1 MRETVAPK
9 ELNHFNQL
17 RAATLKANL
26 AGGLAQGEALDAV
39 ERVVRAELPDAQVD
53 FSGPARE
60 YKSSQQGMLFIIG
73 LSLMFIYLVLA
84 AQFESFVDPL
94 IIMLTVP
101 FAAAGAFFALGLTGN
116 TWNIYSQVGIVT
128 LIGLITKHG
137 ILIVE
142 FANQRQRAGLG
153 KLEAVVEAATLRLRP
168 ILMTTG
174 AMVLGAVP
182 LAIATGAG
190 AESREVI
197 GWTIV
202 GGLLVGTLF
211 TLFVVPAVY
220 VLIGRRHAADDA
232 VSEGITAK

>member
-1 MRETVAPK
+1 MIP
-9 ELNHFNQL
+9 
-17 RAATLKANL
+17 
-26 AGGLAQGEALDAV
+26 V
-39 ERVVRAELPDAQVD
+39 ERFVRPELPEPQIDY
-53 FSGPARE
+53 SGPARE
-60 YKSSQQGMLFIIG
+60 YKAASPAMIFILL
-73 LSLMFIYLVLA
+73 LSLLFIYLVLA

-101 FAAAGAFFALGLTGN
+101 FAVAGAFLALNLSDN

-142 FANQRQRAGLG
+142 FANQRQRAGLD
-153 KLEAVVEAATLRLRP
+153 KLEAVIEAATLRLRP

-182 LAIATGAG
+182 LAMATGAG

-197 GWTIV
+197 GATIV

-211 TLFVVPAVY
+211 TLFVIPTVYAV
-220 VLIGRRHAADDA
+220 LARRHEPEGNAPGEPVA
-232 VSEGITAK
+232 VK